1 MLLAEPAL
9 PVATFARPF
18 GGRAFVCLGAK
29 DGAARA
35 LAMVMRDS
43 QQIAS
48 EHRDL
53 TAHTHLAGAEHHGQQ
68 DHLTGHESSRQALEH
83 SNKAYLHPLQE
94 HRIAGTELG
103 IDVIAH
109 EASQQDIA
117 ELAYRLW
124 QARCCPQGSPE
135 EDWFRAAEQLRSGG
149 I

>member
-1 MLLAEPAL
+1 MLQAEPAP
-9 PVATFARPF
+9 PVTTFARAF
-18 GGRAFVCLGAK
+18 GGQAFVCPGAK
-29 DGAARA
+29 DGARRA

-53 TAHTHLAGAEHHGQQ
+53 AAHTHLAGAEHHGQQ

-83 SNKAYLHPLQE
+83 SNEAYLHPVQE
-94 HRIAGTELG
+94 HQKAGTEPG

-109 EASQQDIA
+109 EANQQDIA
-117 ELAYRLW
+117 ALAYRLW
-124 QARCCPQGSPE
+124 QARCCPEGSPE